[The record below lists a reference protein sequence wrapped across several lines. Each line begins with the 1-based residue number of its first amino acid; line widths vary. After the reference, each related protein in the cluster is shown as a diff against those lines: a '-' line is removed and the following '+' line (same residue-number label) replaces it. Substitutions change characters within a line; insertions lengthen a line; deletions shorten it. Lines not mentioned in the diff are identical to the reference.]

1 MNKITIAV
9 GVTILVVSVAASIG
23 LINKSN
29 NIVLEEGIQSSSQQV
44 AVIKSTP
51 SAASENFASK
61 IAEPTL
67 SPEQIRDYQFKRD
80 NIGNK
85 LISLA
90 QDLEKNID
98 NEKEKQRIKQEFQVL
113 TTEYNQIAIQ
123 LFKAGSQSS
132 VAEQL

>member
-29 NIVLEEGIQSSSQQV
+29 NIVLEEAIQSSSRQV
-44 AVIKSTP
+44 DGSKSNP
-51 SAASENFASK
+51 SAANEIVANK

-67 SPEQIRDYQFKRD
+67 SPEQIKDYQFKRD
-80 NIGNK
+80 DIGNK
-85 LISLA
+85 LTSLA
-90 QDLEKNID
+90 QDLEKNMD